1 MALYKWDTKVAWM
14 WVVDISWKQDKATS
28 GSTAPSTTPSY
39 VGQMYVDTT
48 NGILYTAKWTSS
60 SSDWLEVWAW
70 WGNVIAMTQ
79 AEYDALSAAE
89 KADGKLRIITD
100 APAIDISWWFEPEDS
115 GTTWQVLKKTDTWYN
130 WGNIDSM
137 ATAQPSNPVAGSS
150 YYDTTNNVIKVYNW
164 TTWEDVGW
172 GGDVP
177 QATTEVVGTVR
188 WATDTEIKNHTNKWS
203 NNELL
208 VMTPYTFRRNVK
220 FSIDYNQ
227 SWSSGWPK
235 YSTTI
240 SSAGQSTTLTID
252 NNSYIRYKSGILII
266 EWDEYIFNGASQ
278 NTLTIENEDNHYWY
292 SPISFYEKLESC
304 SVKVGGT
311 TYYPEMKIH
320 HRDLVYISWQWDPTF
335 TLTNDWTSSSITWKS
350 NRIVATWF
358 ITLTPSVD

>member
-1 MALYKWDTKVAWM
+1 MWNLTNSGNLIDKVE
-14 WVVDISWKQDKATS
+14 SKQDKLIAWTWI
-28 GSTAPSTTPSY
+28 AIDP
-39 VGQMYVDTT
+39 TT
-48 NGILYTAKWTSS
+48 NTISNTQTSAEWWNITWTLSDQTDLQSALDDKVGSS
-60 SSDWLEVWAW
+60 NDTIH
-70 WGNVIAMTQ
+70 NVVHLSQ
-79 AEYDALSAAE
+79 ADYDALTTKDENTWYSTP
-89 KADGKLRIITD
+89 D
-100 APAIDISWWFEPEDS
+100 SWSGWFVPENAGS
-115 GTTWQVLKKTDTWYN
+115 TWQVLKKTATWYN

-137 ATAQPSNPVAGSS
+137 ATAQPLNPVAGSS

-164 TTWEDVGW
+164 TAWEEVGW
-172 GGDVP
+172 GEVP

-227 SWSSGWPK
+227 AWSSGWPK

-252 NNSYIRYKSGILII
+252 NNTYIKYKSGILII

-278 NTLTIENEDNHYWY
+278 NTLTIENEDDHYWY

-304 SVKVGGT
+304 SVKVGST

-335 TLTNDWTSSSITWKS
+335 TLTNDRSSSSITWKT
-350 NRIVATWF
+350 NRIIAVWF